1 MVTQLSLVTPVANP
15 HRALLWLT
23 ASRTFSSPVQMDRAE
38 AVEGSEDKAAA
49 TYAARHQSLFRSV
62 NEQIEDKNQE
72 FDVVPEYAAFV
83 CECAD
88 DSCMERIS
96 LTLSEYEDLR
106 RCATH
111 FVVLP
116 GHLSLEFERIV
127 ERREGY
133 MVVEKFGEAGKQA
146 LRLDPRRALLRLA

>member
-1 MVTQLSLVTPVANP
+1 
-15 HRALLWLT
+15 
-23 ASRTFSSPVQMDRAE
+23 
-38 AVEGSEDKAAA
+38 
-49 TYAARHQSLFRSV
+49 
-62 NEQIEDKNQE
+62 
-72 FDVVPEYAAFV
+72 VVPEYAAFV